1 MLVSIYTMKLLI
13 SLGTLW
19 KHVYSLRYLIILSVK
34 LLKKYFSAQSAKLLI
49 MMMLMSYFFGMF
61 ERRMAFSLI
70 SSGDHCQR
78 SSPLRISGAEPVFK
92 PNLMNLGSSYSHYTT
107 ASIFFANFWN
117 ILFQWYF
124 QILSKDIRTSGI
136 NIGVFKQ

>member
-1 MLVSIYTMKLLI
+1 M
-13 SLGTLW
+13 GTLW
-19 KHVYSLRYLIILSVK
+19 KHVYSLRHLIILSVK

-78 SSPLRISGAEPVFK
+78 SSPLRISNSRFWTGAEPVFK
-92 PNLMNLGSSYSHYTT
+92 PSLMNLGSSYSHYTT

-136 NIGVFKQ
+136 NIGVFKL